1 MSQLVGK
8 TVLLYFSAQWCGPCR
23 AFLPTLV
30 DVYNKIK
37 EKNSDFEI
45 VFISSDRDQS
55 SFDDFFSGM
64 PWLALPLEDE
74 RKAYLK
80 KMFKIRGI
88 PSLVAIGPSGK
99 TVNTDA
105 KAPLAVHGADAFP
118 FTEEKIQ
125 ELEKNID
132 EMAKGWPEKLK
143 HELHEEHELVLTRH
157 RRPFGCDGCDEM
169 GNSWS
174 YYCAECDFDL
184 HTSCALGEKKKGE
197 EEKGHDAEA
206 APAGYVCEGDVCRKA

>member
-1 MSQLVGK
+1 M
-8 TVLLYFSAQWCGPCR
+8 
-23 AFLPTLV
+23 

-64 PWLALPLEDE
+64 PWLAIPLEDE

-80 KMFKIRGI
+80 KKFKIRGI
-88 PSLVAIGPSGK
+88 PSLVAIGPDGK

-105 KAPLAVHGADAFP
+105 KTSLAIHGADAFP
-118 FTEEKIQ
+118 FTDERIQ
-125 ELEKNID
+125 ELEKKID
-132 EMAKGWPEKLK
+132 EMAKGWPETVK
-143 HELHEEHELVLTRH
+143 HELHEHELVLI
-157 RRPFGCDGCDEM
+157 RRPRPYGCDGCEEM
-169 GNSWS
+169 GTSWS
-174 YYCAECDFDL
+174 YNCAECDFDL
-184 HTSCALGEKKKGE
+184 HAKCALGEEKKGE
-197 EEKGHDAEA
+197 EVNGQEHAA